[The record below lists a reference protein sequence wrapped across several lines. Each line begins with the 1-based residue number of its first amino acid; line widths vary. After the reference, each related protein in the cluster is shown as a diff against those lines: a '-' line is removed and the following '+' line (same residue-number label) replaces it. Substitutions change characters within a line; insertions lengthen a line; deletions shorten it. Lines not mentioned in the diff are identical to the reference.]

1 MVYLGVYGYDKGNP
15 DLIFRGVDQNGNVCG
30 DASNSVTA
38 SFPYLLWTQP
48 DTDLQKRA
56 CVNTCPYWT
65 GSVVF
70 QVTCAVAADC
80 NSNAYQA
87 TFDDQGNAAAGTY
100 TAGSGQ
106 FIGYDSYSVLGRA
119 CVPNPNMFSTVF
131 STISSSFSSALN
143 QGALADFI
151 NDTKNNWYWL
161 LAATGVAFLVG
172 FFVMFFL
179 RCCAG
184 CIVWLSLFGIMFLLV
199 GTGLI
204 FLYNAGYMQSASN
217 VASYLGVP
225 AVDSQYNEPIGWTLI
240 GLGCFFFI
248 VILCC
253 CNRIRLAV
261 AICKSAGQFVGS
273 VCTVIFVPIFQLL
286 LALTLWAGAL
296 VTMVYLVSS
305 ATFIVAN
312 TTDYFT
318 SINSY
323 GDPELVR
330 FYIFVFLTLWVN
342 AFLGAMTIFI
352 IASATCMWYYS
363 HAPGNELSLPIW
375 RSYKMVFRYF
385 SFYIDITGEVSPLEL
400 FWSLLFSSCNSS
412 LNYSRDK
419 PKLKTTNALNMFSS
433 VSNAVWPVFNA
444 LSSSSTLRL
453 TSKSP

>member
-15 DLIFRGVDQNGNVCG
+15 YVIFRGVDGNGRVCG
-30 DASNSVTA
+30 DTA
-38 SFPYLLWTQP
+38 DAITANFPYVYWTDP
-48 DTDLQKRA
+48 ANNLQLRS
-56 CVNTCPYWT
+56 CVNACPTWD
-65 GSVVF
+65 GSTVV
-70 QVTCAVAADC
+70 QVSCSVAGDC
-80 NSNAYQA
+80 NSNTYQ
-87 TFDDQGNAAAGTY
+87 TVYDDQGNVITGSA
-100 TAGSGQ
+100 TAGD
-106 FIGYDSYSVLGRA
+106 FVGYDTYSVLGRA
-119 CVPNPNMFSTVF
+119 CVPNPNMFTTVF
-131 STISSSFSSALN
+131 KSISSAFSSALN

-161 LAATGVAFLVG
+161 LAATGVGFLAA

-184 CIVWLSLFGIMFLLV
+184 CIVWLALFGIMFLLV

-225 AVDSQYNEPIGWTLI
+225 AVDSAYNEPIGWTLI
-240 GLGCFFFI
+240 GIGCFFLI

-273 VCTVIFVPIFQLL
+273 VCTIIFVPIFQLI
-286 LALTLWAGAL
+286 LAFALWAGAL

-312 TTDYFT
+312 TSDYFT
-318 SINSY
+318 SIKSY
-323 GDPELVR
+323 GDPELIR

-363 HAPGNELSLPIW
+363 HAPGNELSLPVW
-375 RSYKMVFRYF
+375 RSYKMIFRYIII
-385 SFYIDITGEVSPLEL
+385 YIDITGEVLPLEL
-400 FWSLLFSSCNSS
+400 F
-412 LNYSRDK
+412 Y
-419 PKLKTTNALNMFSS
+419 
-433 VSNAVWPVFNA
+433 
-444 LSSSSTLRL
+444 
-453 TSKSP
+453 